1 MFKHSVILH
10 VQSKITLKKTWVKL
24 TIMFESKDAIT
35 KMCLK
40 NKLQTSKMKEG
51 DNMTKHMHKFT
62 SLLEQLSL
70 ARTPISIDEAM
81 SSLLKSMPMSY
92 KKIINSLKRWPNL
105 IVQALITNIL
115 QEKIMMK
122 NLNYALYIYILS
134 SWCKKK
140 TI

>member
-1 MFKHSVILH
+1 
-10 VQSKITLKKTWVKL
+10 
-24 TIMFESKDAIT
+24 MFESKDAIT

-92 KKIINSLKRWPNL
+92 KKIINSLKR
-105 IVQALITNIL
+105 
-115 QEKIMMK
+115 
-122 NLNYALYIYILS
+122 
-134 SWCKKK
+134 
-140 TI
+140 